1 MFSLLFLVLSYVEWQ
16 IPGFVSFVF
25 PLYIVLGLAIVTG
38 VGALAANERASS
50 WHRRTDVLAIAI
62 GLLFSILVFHAGD
75 VFGAYRLVIAII
87 ALLVPLLLLKSL
99 CDDKIS

>member
-25 PLYIVLGLAIVTG
+25 PLYIVLGLAILTG
-38 VGALAANERASS
+38 VGALVASQRASS

-62 GLLFSILVFHAGD
+62 GLLFSILVFHAAE
-75 VFGAYRLVIAII
+75 VFGAYRLLLAMV
-87 ALLVPLLLLKSL
+87 ALILPVLLLKALS
-99 CDDKIS
+99 DVNA